1 MPPVG
6 AKGDMEVIP
15 MAREAPG
22 DLEGDPL
29 PETGPSGPPVLKANH
44 AVDPTPETLGESN
57 RFPERHDRAS

>member
-1 MPPVG
+1 
-6 AKGDMEVIP
+6 

-22 DLEGDPL
+22 DREGDPL
-29 PETGPSGPPVLKANH
+29 PETVPSGPPVLKANH